1 MPVCVDLSLE
11 TEDSD
16 SFLQFCSLCSKFLES
31 PSFRCSSLIKESIK
45 PFKLQCLKHMI
56 MVWTWV
62 DSGDFILTQVTHKA
76 IYRNQHF
83 ASLCQVHFLR
93 LQFGCCT
100 FPKHQYVQDL
110 FFRMVDRA
118 QVELLQERAR
128 WELFNHFTRGVGLTS
143 HLCSPSLM
151 QTKILCCYLCGTI
164 FIHIK
169 TWQQPRS
176 LSLELSKCM

>member
-83 ASLCQVHFLR
+83 ASLCQVHFVKASIWMLHFSQTPICSGFVFQDGEYGPGGTAARESPMGTLQSFYKRSR
-93 LQFGCCT
+93 LDFSS
-100 FPKHQYVQDL
+100 
-110 FFRMVDRA
+110 M
-118 QVELLQERAR
+118 
-128 WELFNHFTRGVGLTS
+128 
-143 HLCSPSLM
+143 
-151 QTKILCCYLCGTI
+151 
-164 FIHIK
+164 
-169 TWQQPRS
+169 
-176 LSLELSKCM
+176 LSLPHAD